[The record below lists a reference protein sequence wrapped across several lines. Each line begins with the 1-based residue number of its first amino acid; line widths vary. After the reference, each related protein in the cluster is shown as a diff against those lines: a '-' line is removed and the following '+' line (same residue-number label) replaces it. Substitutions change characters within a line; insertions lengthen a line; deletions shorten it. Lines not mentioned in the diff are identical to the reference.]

1 MYGASE
7 LMLKGRRPS
16 NKSAYVGYGSGRAD
30 CLSTFVHRGPGRYRD
45 GRRPPVVTC
54 TEGHDERTRETIGI
68 G

>member
-30 CLSTFVHRGPGRYRD
+30 CLSTFVHRDPVAIVTD
-45 GRRPPVVTC
+45 AVRR
-54 TEGHDERTRETIGI
+54 
-68 G
+68 